1 MPFPLTPPASQEFA
15 PFYGRYISTVLGADL
30 RPVLAGQPEILRVA
44 CAGLSEAGA
53 LHRYAE
59 GKWSVKEVVGHI
71 GDAERVFSYR
81 ALRIARGDVTPLAA
95 FDENA
100 YVAAAAFDRRPLGDL
115 VDDFETVR
123 RQTLSLLAG
132 LDAEAWERTGT
143 ASGHTISVRALFHI
157 CAGHAR
163 HHLRLLGSRYDL
175 PVPQGELEGAQGPS
189 PGPLSPL

>member
-1 MPFPLTPPASQEFA
+1 MPFPLTPPDAGEYA
-15 PFYGRYISTVLGADL
+15 PFYSRYIATVLGADL
-30 RPVLAGQPEILRVA
+30 RQVLATQPDTLRAA

-71 GDAERVFSYR
+71 ADAERIFSYR
-81 ALRIARGDVTPLAA
+81 ALRIARRDATALSA

-100 YVAAAAFDRRPLGDL
+100 YVAAAHFDRRPLGDL

-132 LDAEAWERTGT
+132 LDSERWEEIGT
-143 ASGHTISVRALFHI
+143 ASGHPVSTRALLHI
-157 CAGHAR
+157 TAGHAR
-163 HHLRLLGSRYDL
+163 HHLRLLATSYGLSVAAIEMDSGDI
-175 PVPQGELEGAQGPS
+175 PPP
-189 PGPLSPL
+189 PLAASG